1 MQPEGEAD
9 MAETQNFKTHGRI
22 VPVYHVYVFLIL
34 VAYFVWSA
42 YRLTQ
47 GLTVDAVMGLLLIVG
62 LIMLYFS
69 VRVQILTVQDRVI
82 RLEMR
87 LRLRQLL
94 RTELAARAVD
104 LPVKQLVALRFAG
117 DAELPGLIEEVLAGR
132 LTSQKD
138 IKQRVKDWQADFLR
152 A

>member
-1 MQPEGEAD
+1 MAD
-9 MAETQNFKTHGRI
+9 TQNFKNHGRI

-34 VAYFVWSA
+34 VVYFVWSA

-62 LIMLYFS
+62 LIMLFFS

-87 LRLRQLL
+87 LRMRQLL
-94 RTELAARAVD
+94 RAELAARAGE
-104 LPVKQLVALRFAG
+104 LPVKQLVALRFAS
-117 DAELPGLIEEVLAGR
+117 DAELPTLIEEVVEGR
-132 LTSQKD
+132 LTLPKD
-138 IKQRVKDWQADFLR
+138 IKQRVKDWQSDFLR